1 MKHATERRRRLP
13 LLRVRALLAGGLVL
27 GVGAAVTSA
36 AWNDAEFA
44 TATITTSTFNTESSV
59 GGTAYTD
66 NVASPGTT
74 VTLPVGAFSP
84 GVTGY
89 LPVLIRTKATSIGG
103 TVALNGAVFTGTDA
117 ASLSTAFVYR
127 VVRTTATCDATAF
140 TGTPTWV
147 VGTATAFTG
156 TPTWVVGTATAS
168 AAPALTVGQNGGV
181 SNVLAAGAPAA
192 PGAVTGFCFEV
203 TLPSSAASALQG
215 KTASATWQFVAT
227 SN

>member
-1 MKHATERRRRLP
+1 MKHASERPTRGLKRRLP

-27 GVGAAVTSA
+27 GLGAAVTSA
-36 AWNDAEFA
+36 AWNDSEFA
-44 TATITTSTFNTESSV
+44 TATITTSSFNTESSV
-59 GGTAYTD
+59 GGTAYAD
-66 NVASPGTT
+66 NATTPGTT

-89 LPVLIRTKATSIGG
+89 LPVLIRTKAQSIAG
-103 TVALNGAVFTGTDA
+103 TVVLNGAVFTGTDA
-117 ASLSTAFVYR
+117 ALLSTAFVYR

-140 TGTPTWV
+140 TGSPTFV
-147 VGTATAFTG
+147 VGTS
-156 TPTWVVGTATAS
+156 TAS

-181 SNVLAAGAPAA
+181 TNVLAAGAPAA

-203 TLPSSAASALQG
+203 TLPSAAATTLQG
-215 KTASATWQFVAT
+215 KTASATWQFLAT

>member
-1 MKHATERRRRLP
+1 MKHATETRRRLP

-66 NVASPGTT
+66 NIASPGTT

-89 LPVLIRTKATSIGG
+89 LPVLIRTKATSIAG

-127 VVRTTATCDATAF
+127 VVRTTATCD
-140 TGTPTWV
+140 
-147 VGTATAFTG
+147 ATAFTG

-215 KTASATWQFVAT
+215 KTASATWQFVAS

>member
-44 TATITTSTFNTESSV
+44 TATITTSSFNTESSV
-59 GGTAYTD
+59 GGTAYTAYTD

-89 LPVLIRTKATSIGG
+89 LPVLIRTKATSIAG

-127 VVRTTATCDATAF
+127 VVRTTATCD
-140 TGTPTWV
+140 
-147 VGTATAFTG
+147 ATAFTG

>member
-1 MKHATERRRRLP
+1 MRHAAPMPPRERKRRLP

-27 GVGAAVTSA
+27 GLGAAVTA
-36 AWNDAEFA
+36 ASWNDSEYA
-44 TATITTSTFNTESSV
+44 TATLTTSTFNTESSV

-66 NVASPGTT
+66 NATSPGTT

-89 LPVLIRTKATSIGG
+89 LPVLIRAKATSIAG
-103 TVALNGAVFTGTDA
+103 TVVLNGATFTGTDA
-117 ASLSTAFVYR
+117 SLLSTAFVYR

-140 TGTPTWV
+140 TGSPTWV
-147 VGTATAFTG
+147 VGTS
-156 TPTWVVGTATAS
+156 TAS

-181 SNVLAAGAPAA
+181 TNVVAAA

-203 TLPSSAASALQG
+203 TLPATAANTLQG
-215 KTASATWQFVAT
+215 KTAAATWQFLAT

>member
-1 MKHATERRRRLP
+1 MKHATETRRPVP

-27 GVGAAVTSA
+27 GIGAAVTSA
-36 AWNDAEFA
+36 AWNDSEFA

-89 LPVLIRTKATSIGG
+89 LPVLIRTKATSIAG
-103 TVALNGAVFTGTDA
+103 TVVLNGAVFTGTDA
-117 ASLSTAFVYR
+117 TLLSTAFVYR

-140 TGTPTWV
+140 TGSPTWV
-147 VGTATAFTG
+147 VGTS
-156 TPTWVVGTATAS
+156 TAS

-181 SNVLAAGAPAA
+181 TNVVAAGAPAA
-192 PGAVTGFCFEV
+192 PGAATGFCFEV
-203 TLPSSAASALQG
+203 TLPSAAASTLQG

>member
-1 MKHATERRRRLP
+1 MKHTTETRRRVP

-27 GVGAAVTSA
+27 GIGAAVTSA
-36 AWNDAEFA
+36 AWNDSEFA

-89 LPVLIRTKATSIGG
+89 LPVLIRTKATSIAG
-103 TVALNGAVFTGTDA
+103 TVVLNGAVFTGTDA
-117 ASLSTAFVYR
+117 TLLSTAFVYR

-140 TGTPTWV
+140 TGSPTWV
-147 VGTATAFTG
+147 VGTS
-156 TPTWVVGTATAS
+156 TAS

-181 SNVLAAGAPAA
+181 TNVVAAGAPSA
-192 PGAVTGFCFEV
+192 PGAATGFCFEV
-203 TLPSSAASALQG
+203 TLPSAAASTLQG